1 MAQAAERV
9 ASAESKGQS
18 PNRERPMELRILG
31 VHNME
36 SRDTRLES
44 HVVDDVLALD
54 VGGLTRSLNFE
65 EQRRL
70 RAVILTHRH
79 FDHVR
84 DMVPLGLTM
93 RNSGV
98 TIDVYGIPDTLHF
111 VKEKLLDGTLYP
123 NFLEYPSVDDPVFR
137 LREVELN
144 KPFQVLDYTVT
155 GVSVPH
161 AVPAAGYQID
171 SGDVKLF
178 YTGDA
183 GQGVDEAWKH
193 VSPDVL
199 LTEVTFGNEGAD
211 LAAAAVHLTPE
222 HLEEALV
229 AFQKQHGRMPKVIV
243 GHMNPPWEETI
254 RGEVEAVGVKLR
266 IDICVASADMRLT
279 LP

>member
-1 MAQAAERV
+1 MAEAAECV
-9 ASAESKGQS
+9 ASADSREQS

-31 VHNME
+31 VYNME

-54 VGGLTRSLNFE
+54 VGGLTRSLSFE
-65 EQRRL
+65 EQGRL

-84 DMVPLGLTM
+84 DIVPLGLTM

-98 TIDVYGIPDTLHF
+98 TIDVYGISDTLHF

-123 NFLEYPSVDDPVFR
+123 NFLEFPSVENPVFK
-137 LREVELN
+137 LREVELY
-144 KPFQVLDYTVT
+144 KPFRVLDYTVT

-161 AVPAAGYQID
+161 AVPAAGYQIE
-171 SGDVKLF
+171 SADVKLF

-211 LAAAAVHLTPE
+211 LAGAAVHLTPD

-229 AFQKQHGRMPKVIV
+229 AFQKQHGRMPRVIV
-243 GHMNPPWEETI
+243 GHMNPPWEDTI
-254 RGEVEAVGVKLR
+254 RKEVEAVRVKLGA
-266 IDICVASADMRLT
+266 DICVASADMRLT

>member
-1 MAQAAERV
+1 MD
-9 ASAESKGQS
+9 
-18 PNRERPMELRILG
+18 LRILG

-36 SRDTRLES
+36 SRETRLES
-44 HVVDDVLALD
+44 HVIDDVLALD
-54 VGGLTRSLNFE
+54 VGGLTRSLDFE

-84 DMVPLGLTM
+84 DIVPLGLTL
-93 RNSGV
+93 RNSSV
-98 TIDVYGIPDTLHF
+98 TVNVYGIADTLHF
-111 VKEKLLDGTLYP
+111 VKDKLLDGTLYP
-123 NFLEYPSVDDPVFR
+123 NFLEYPSVENPVFK

-155 GVSVPH
+155 GASVPH

-178 YTGDA
+178 YTGDT
-183 GQGVDEAWKH
+183 GEGLDQAWQH

-199 LTEVTFGNEGAD
+199 LTEVTFGNDGVEYAIG
-211 LAAAAVHLTPE
+211 AVHLTPQY
-222 HLEEALV
+222 LEDALV
-229 AFQKQHGRMPKVIV
+229 AFKDRHGYLPRVIV

-254 RGEVEAVGVKLR
+254 RQEVAAVRDRLGA
-266 IDICVASADMRLT
+266 DIIVASADMRLT